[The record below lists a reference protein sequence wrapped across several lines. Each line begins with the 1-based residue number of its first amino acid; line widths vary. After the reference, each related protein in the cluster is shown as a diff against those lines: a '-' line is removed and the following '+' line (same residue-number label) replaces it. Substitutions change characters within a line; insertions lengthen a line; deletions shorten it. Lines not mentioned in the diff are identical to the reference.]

1 MQSRERGERASPRAT
16 MPSPARALIDS
27 LPDEVLALIFTTA
40 AAPDRLRCE
49 QVCRRWRR
57 ILLQDD
63 FVEHLVLPHDTSDD
77 SPSLETTPEG
87 WSMLRE
93 QVRDDSLIAA
103 SDKARGRLRTLD
115 VSGCSEVSHNAV
127 ISVLRKN
134 QKLAHVKMAERQAD
148 GHRLR
153 IRPRQLVDVACALGK
168 RANGTPATLEAS
180 VDVAGNRELEAL
192 RDVVVDAARSQ
203 RSSASAS
210 TSGSAPRA
218 VNPLV
223 VGGTRVVISS
233 LTLSLLFLERVLLE
247 ANDDAFDAED
257 DADENDAEASV
268 ARETARVAATHVCE
282 IIRAVGPRG
291 LSRVT
296 FGERALVDSRGASL
310 LQGHSS
316 PLPFPE
322 IARTLKRERGVQ
334 GRMRMSMSDNMAAK

>member
-1 MQSRERGERASPRAT
+1 
-16 MPSPARALIDS
+16 
-27 LPDEVLALIFTTA
+27 
-40 AAPDRLRCE
+40 
-49 QVCRRWRR
+49 
-57 ILLQDD
+57 
-63 FVEHLVLPHDTSDD
+63 
-77 SPSLETTPEG
+77 
-87 WSMLRE
+87 MLRE

-268 ARETARVAATHVCE
+268 ARETARVAAALRLRNH
-282 IIRAVGPRG
+282 PRG
-291 LSRVT
+291 RSARVIARHFRRARARRQSRRVA
-296 FGERALVDSRGASL
+296 RARSVARKLRRIASRDSSRRRSAPSKQNATGLDADAPNDRARGRRGARHDQTRL
-310 LQGHSS
+310 VERRSS
-316 PLPFPE
+316 RRSSFRRRYVTRRRMGLDRWYRRYLR
-322 IARTLKRERGVQ
+322 IGKASSGSG
-334 GRMRMSMSDNMAAK
+334 GRAADF